1 MKTFSRETYK
11 YLDLVLFGLYRVI
24 YGAGYLWRAP
34 VHISLNSFIVDN
46 YITHFLGKLTKQTG
60 YEPKSLTL
68 SNQQQLLV
76 HVKS

>member
-11 YLDLVLFGLYRVI
+11 YIDLVLFGSCRVI
-24 YGAGYLWRAP
+24 YGAGCLWRAP
-34 VHISLNSFIVDN
+34 VYISLNSFIAHN
-46 YITHFLGKLTKQTG
+46 YITHFLGKLSILTG